1 MSYHAGIKEMQQM
14 LTDAGFSVGTVD
26 GWYGPK
32 TRDALEKAL
41 SGTGVKAP
49 PAQPAPTVVVGKYKL
64 SQTSLNRLAPLHP
77 DLVKVVKR
85 AIQLSEVDFTV
96 GEGMRTMARQRE
108 LVKQG
113 ASTTLNSRHLTG
125 HAVDLIALDAN
136 GKVSWDWPLYYK
148 IADAMK
154 QAAKDVGVPI
164 EWGGDWRTFKDGPHY
179 QLPWSKYP
187 KK

>member
-1 MSYHAGIKEMQQM
+1 MSYHTGIKEMQQM
-14 LTDAGFSVGTVD
+14 LTDAGFGLGKVD

-32 TRDALEKAL
+32 TKAALEKAL
-41 SGTGVKAP
+41 SGTGV
-49 PAQPAPTVVVGKYKL
+49 PAPVVVAPAPVVSKYKL

-85 AIQLSEVDFTV
+85 AIQLTEVDFTV

-125 HAVDLIALDAN
+125 HAVDLIALDKN

-164 EWGGDWRTFKDGPHY
+164 EWGGSWKSFPDGPHY
-179 QLPWSKYP
+179 QLPWAKYP

>member
-1 MSYHAGIKEMQQM
+1 MSFHQGIKEMQQM
-14 LTDAGFSVGTVD
+14 LTDSGYSLGAVD

-32 TRDALEKAL
+32 TKEALDKAL
-41 SGTGVKAP
+41 KNSPVSAP
-49 PAQPAPTVVVGKYKL
+49 PAQPKPVVVSKYKL
-64 SQTSLNRLAPLHP
+64 SAASLDKLKPLHP

-85 AIQLSEVDFTV
+85 AIELTEVDFTV
-96 GEGMRTMARQRE
+96 GEGLRTMERQRQ

-125 HAVDLIALDAN
+125 HAVDLIALDEN
-136 GKVSWDWPLYYK
+136 GKVSWHWPLYYK
-148 IADAMK
+148 INDAMK
-154 QAAKDVGVPI
+154 AAAKELGIDL
-164 EWGGDWRTFKDGPHY
+164 EWGGSWKTFKDGPHY